1 MGAMKIDLIISADD
15 IKEEKLKGK
24 AVVIIDVLRATSV
37 MITALSRGCK
47 RIIPVREVEE
57 AINLAKLD
65 EDRSGTILGGER
77 DGIKVEGFNFS
88 NSPLDYKEEEVK
100 GKTLVMTTTNG
111 TRAIKNSENADEILI
126 GAMINGR
133 AVAEKLIELN
143 KDVVIVNAGTYGQ
156 FSMDDFITSGYIIR
170 CVKNILE
177 EKMKQELV
185 LSDIAVT
192 AEYIYDTNPDIFT
205 FVEKAA
211 HYKRLEYLGYSEDL
225 KYCFH
230 KDKVDIVPIYK
241 DGEIVILN

>member
-1 MGAMKIDLIISADD
+1 MKIDVIISADD

-37 MITALSRGCK
+37 MVTALSRGCK
-47 RIIPVREVEE
+47 RIVPVREVEE
-57 AINLAKLD
+57 AIILARR
-65 EDRSGTILGGER
+65 DREGTLLGGER
-77 DGIKVEGFNFS
+77 DGIKLEGFHFS
-88 NSPLDYKEEEVK
+88 NSPLDYTKEAVEE
-100 GKTLVMTTTNG
+100 KTLVMTTTNG

-133 AVAEKLIELN
+133 AVAEKLVELN
-143 KDVVIVNAGTYGQ
+143 KDIVIVNAGTYGQ

-170 CVKNILE
+170 CIKNILE
-177 EKMKQELV
+177 EEMKQEPV

-192 AEYIYDTNPDIFT
+192 AEYIYNTNPDIFT